1 MSFQTGCLFYF
12 FVEDWKF
19 VNEFR
24 HVVGK
29 ELHYTSVLTRM
40 VGMFSQIKKS
50 VLLVSSGI
58 RKLFVDQSGT
68 KLVFLDDKS
77 DGYIY
82 CPVISDIA
90 ALICMLAYQ

>member
-1 MSFQTGCLFYF
+1 MLLVRNFITLVYSPAWWECFLKLRSLFCLFPA
-12 FVEDWKF
+12 
-19 VNEFR
+19 
-24 HVVGK
+24 
-29 ELHYTSVLTRM
+29 
-40 VGMFSQIKKS
+40 
-50 VLLVSSGI
+50 GI

-90 ALICMLAYQ
+90 ALICMLAYK